1 MRNLFLLALLFI
13 SLCAEEAI
21 HREQEEVGLIHSK
34 QVGRYKV
41 LITAPENAETFD
53 QAFDLL
59 KPYGTLRLANITT
72 REEAL
77 ADFNVDENK
86 TTGTAFGGII
96 GFDTAALYGCS
107 LRIATYASQKVHA
120 LTSSGLSDQNSQL
133 FDAQGNSYAY
143 IGEAGIVYRNTRF
156 QAMAGRILIETPY
169 ADSDDIRMSP
179 NSFQGAWGALDIS
192 NDLQAQAYFLRGWA
206 GVDSGDDQNVFK
218 PLIDDGYG
226 VAGGALIYKPDE
238 NGISLWYY
246 NMDKVADVFYLEA
259 SGEQFVTGDF
269 HIEWGA
275 QGAHIR
281 ERSDSGVDGNVIGT
295 LLILEYKSAYFGV
308 AYNRVF
314 TGNNTTITD
323 GFGSGPYYTT
333 LDKQTI
339 GTVSAL
345 APGKDLNAYRLNIG
359 LDLTPFGIKGL
370 NIELLHGH
378 FTLEDSPV
386 EVEESDAALSYAITD
401 RWHLESIYSAVDL
414 MNIDYTNPDNRAFRD
429 FKRLVTRLDY
439 SF

>member
-1 MRNLFLLALLFI
+1 MKNLFALALLFT
-13 SLCAEEAI
+13 SLFAEEAI

-34 QVGRYKV
+34 QVGRYKA

-53 QAFDLL
+53 QAFNQL
-59 KPYGTLRLANITT
+59 KPYATLRLANITAH
-72 REEAL
+72 EEAL
-77 ADFNVDENK
+77 PDFNIDGNK
-86 TTGTAFGGII
+86 TTGTALGGII
-96 GFDTAALYGCS
+96 GFNTASLYGCS

-120 LTSSGLSDQNSQL
+120 LSSSDPGNKNSQL

-156 QAMAGRILIETPY
+156 QSMAGRILIDTPY
-169 ADSDDIRMSP
+169 ANSDDIRMSP

-192 NDLQAQAYFLRGWA
+192 TDLQAQAYFLTGWA
-206 GVDSGDDQNVFK
+206 GVDSGNDQNVFK
-218 PLIDDGYG
+218 PLVDDGYG

-238 NGISLWYY
+238 NGVSFWYY
-246 NMDKVADVFYLEA
+246 NMGKVADIFYAEA

-269 HIEWGA
+269 HIEWGV

-281 ERSDSGVDGNVIGT
+281 ERSGSGVEGNVIGT
-295 LLILEYKSAYFGV
+295 LLISEYKSAYFGI
-308 AYNRVF
+308 AYNQVF
-314 TGNNTTITD
+314 TGNDTIITD

-339 GTVSAL
+339 GNVSAL
-345 APGKDLNAYRLNIG
+345 APGKNLNAYRLNLG
-359 LDLTPFGIKGL
+359 FEFTPLGINGL

-378 FTLEDSPV
+378 FTLADSPV
-386 EVEESDAALSYAITD
+386 EVEESDASISYTITD
-401 RWHLESIYSAVDL
+401 RWHLESTYSTVDL
-414 MNIDYTNPDNRAFRD
+414 MNIDYTNPGNRVFRD
-429 FKRLVTRLDY
+429 FQRLITRLDY

>member
-1 MRNLFLLALLFI
+1 MKNLFVLALLFI

-41 LITAPENAETFD
+41 MITAPVNAETFD
-53 QAFDLL
+53 QAFDQL
-59 KPYGTLRLANITT
+59 KPYVTFRLANITT

-77 ADFNVDENK
+77 QDFNIDEKK
-86 TTGTAFGGII
+86 TAGTAVGGIF
-96 GFDTAALYGCS
+96 GFDTASLYGCS
-107 LRIATYASQKVHA
+107 LRIAAYTSQKVHA
-120 LTSSGLSDQNSQL
+120 LNSSDPINQNSQL
-133 FDAQGNSYAY
+133 FDAEGNSYAY
-143 IGEAGIVYRNTRF
+143 IGEAGIVYKNTRF
-156 QAMAGRILIETPY
+156 QAMAGRIRIDTPY

-192 NDLQAQAYFLRGWA
+192 NDLQAQAYFLTGWA

-226 VAGGALIYKPDE
+226 IAGGALIYKPNE
-238 NGISLWYY
+238 NGISFWYY
-246 NMDKVADVFYLEA
+246 NMDKVADVFYAEA
-259 SGEQFVTGDF
+259 SGEQFVTGNF
-269 HIEWGA
+269 HIEWGV

-281 ERSDSGVDGNVIGT
+281 ERSDSGVYGSVIGT
-295 LLILEYKSAYFGV
+295 VLIFEYKSAYFGI

-314 TGNNTTITD
+314 TGSSSRVTD
-323 GFGSGPYYTT
+323 GFGSGPYYTS

-339 GTVSAL
+339 GNVSAL
-345 APGKDLNAYRLNIG
+345 APGKDLNAYRLNLG
-359 LDLTPFGIKGL
+359 FELTPLGIKGL

-378 FTLEDSPV
+378 FALADSAV
-386 EVEESDAALSYAITD
+386 EVEESDVALSYAITN
-401 RWHLESIYSAVDL
+401 RWHLESIYSTVDL
-414 MNIDYTNPDNRAFRD
+414 MNIDYTNPDNRVLRD
-429 FKRLVTRLDY
+429 FQRLVTRLDY